1 MTASTQTW
9 ATKDVVKIIGPSA
22 GVLLVTDLGLAQ
34 FGQVRLQVVDDAVD
48 GAGQRHAADQ
58 QNQQQTVGK
67 PDDEVERL
75 VVKKNEKQ
83 NQQSCW
89 ARHPKRHAP

>member
-75 VVKKNEKQ
+75 VVKKK
-83 NQQSCW
+83 
-89 ARHPKRHAP
+89 